1 MASLPWARALN
12 SISASSSGVSCS
24 PPPPPP
30 RCSPSWPSIS
40 PMSSSRSAMAWACS
54 SVSAYSRP
62 RSEKYTSKTVSNTRQ
77 CEAFFTSVAP
87 RAYLKASRSSR
98 GMCWMAAMAS
108 RFSVRLTG
116 RPAVRSSTMKP
127 DSSSVSAMPEPISAR
142 RRPVSSA
149 VRGRG
154 RSGPASP
161 ARRASSAAAAPSGE
175 KAWWRPAV
183 MPRSAPPLDDA
194 GGSEPLPP
202 AGASGIALP
211 RLGAGARRRAAVQRG
226 VLLQLLGRLGDV
238 ALVLEEDVGRAGG
251 RGRVDLLHPQQQER
265 ARPVQRLGHRRR
277 LLQLELADGAHDAG
291 HLVGQALGD
300 PRDLGQHDL
309 PHAVEVGVVDVQAQA
324 APLERLGQRAG
335 VDGGEDDE
343 RRLAGDDGA
352 QLGDRHLVVRQD
364 LEQERLGLDLVP
376 VHLVDEQDHRVL
388 GPDGLQQRAREEEL
402 VGEDVVLDFGPGGAV
417 LALGL
422 D

>member
-1 MASLPWARALN
+1 
-12 SISASSSGVSCS
+12 
-24 PPPPPP
+24 
-30 RCSPSWPSIS
+30 
-40 PMSSSRSAMAWACS
+40 MSSSRSAMAWACS

-62 RSEKYTSKTVSNTRQ
+62 RSEKYTSNTVSNTRQ
-77 CEAFFTSVAP
+77 WEAFFTSVAP
-87 RAYLKASRSSR
+87 SAYLKASRSSR

-154 RSGPASP
+154 RSGTPSP
-161 ARRASSAAAAPSGE
+161 ARRASRAAAAPSGE

-251 RGRVDLLHPQQQER
+251 GGRVDLLDPQQQQR
-265 ARPVQRLGHRRR
+265 AGPVQRLGHRRR
-277 LLQLELADGAHDAG
+277 LLQLELADG
-291 HLVGQALGD
+291 
-300 PRDLGQHDL
+300 QHDL
-309 PHAVEVGVVDVQAQA
+309 ALAVEVRVVDVEEQA
-324 APLERLGQRAG
+324 APLERFGQLAG
-335 VDGGEDDE
+335 VVGGEE
-343 RRLAGDDGA
+343 HQRHLARGDRP
-352 QLGDRHLVVRQD
+352 QLRDRHLVVGED
-364 LEQERLGLDLVP
+364 LQQQRLGLDLDP
-376 VHLVDEQDHRVL
+376 VDLVD
-388 GPDGLQQRAREEEL
+388 QQ
-402 VGEDVVLDFGPGGAV
+402 
-417 LALGL
+417 
-422 D
+422 

>member
-1 MASLPWARALN
+1 
-12 SISASSSGVSCS
+12 
-24 PPPPPP
+24 
-30 RCSPSWPSIS
+30 
-40 PMSSSRSAMAWACS
+40 MSSSRSAMAWACS

-62 RSEKYTSKTVSNTRQ
+62 RSEKYTSNTVSNTRQ
-77 CEAFFTSVAP
+77 CEAFFTRVAP
-87 RAYLKASRSSR
+87 NAYLKASRSSR

-154 RSGPASP
+154 RSGTPSP
-161 ARRASSAAAAPSGE
+161 ARRASRAAAAPSGE

-211 RLGAGARRRAAVQRG
+211 RLGAGTCRRATVQRG

-238 ALVLEEDVGRAGG
+238 ALVLEEDVGRAGRG
-251 RGRVDLLHPQQQER
+251 GRVDLLDSQQQQG
-265 ARPVQRLGHRRR
+265 AGPVQRLGDRRR
-277 LLQLELADGAHDAG
+277 LLQLELADGSHDAG

-300 PRDLGQHDL
+300 PRHLGQHDL
-309 PHAVEVGVVDVQAQA
+309 ALAVEVRVVDVEEQA
-324 APLERLGQRAG
+324 APLEGLGQLPG
-335 VDGGEDDE
+335 VVRGQEHEWHLGGGH
-343 RRLAGDDGA
+343 RA
-352 QLGDRHLVVRQD
+352 QLRDRDLVVGQD
-364 LEQERLGLDLVP
+364 LE
-376 VHLVDEQDHRVL
+376 
-388 GPDGLQQRAREEEL
+388 
-402 VGEDVVLDFGPGGAV
+402 
-417 LALGL
+417 
-422 D
+422 